1 MTGRGIILTLAVAAI
16 AGLGADVGHAAP
28 SAPMPSTPF
37 VYIFDMGGPG
47 QHCTPAEAIR
57 VDPATVTRSPQTYL
71 GKCIE
76 MRGIASRGRLYADR
90 DAYYRD
96 SPHAGSTGMTEG
108 VVGLYGLRLLDV
120 HLAELTTVD
129 VTGRLH
135 ECVPDQPYTWG
146 YCITYAPGRVAVG
159 AQTIEDLD
167 ETPVRL
173 IGEDNRRRVGDL
185 RLVAAD
191 WPHLAEAAPLAGKAL
206 AALKARDWSGL
217 VTLGGYVGQP
227 DERSMDRLRRAL
239 EPARTPALEAAGSGQ
254 VKWFEV
260 VPAADVKVEP
270 GDWAAEACV
279 CRFNDCGDLW
289 PISKMD
295 AGAPSERPYLC
306 LIVHRESGAPTI
318 RPEIEFTGLREP
330 GWTLRAARTGDR
342 TNGGTR

>member
-167 ETPVRL
+167 ERSLVSVNDLGPL
-173 IGEDNRRRVGDL
+173 GDTWSMSGPSFVDGTL
-185 RLVAAD
+185 YHRS
-191 WPHLAEAAPLAGKAL
+191 
-206 AALKARDWSGL
+206 AR
-217 VTLGGYVGQP
+217 
-227 DERSMDRLRRAL
+227 
-239 EPARTPALEAAGSGQ
+239 
-254 VKWFEV
+254 EV
-260 VPAADVKVEP
+260 VAI
-270 GDWAAEACV
+270 G
-279 CRFNDCGDLW
+279 RG
-289 PISKMD
+289 
-295 AGAPSERPYLC
+295 
-306 LIVHRESGAPTI
+306 H
-318 RPEIEFTGLREP
+318 
-330 GWTLRAARTGDR
+330 
-342 TNGGTR
+342 